1 MFSSIQICRV
11 FGIPIRVHFTLL
23 LFLPFFAS
31 ELAPRDS
38 HSGIFWGLLGAVALF
53 ASVALHELGH
63 SVAALAKGYHVRD
76 ITLWPIGG
84 VAMLTQFP
92 TRAWDEF
99 VIAIAGPLVSLAL
112 GIIGMLAGPALA
124 VTGLGG
130 LGFVTTYVVG
140 YVNIGLFLFNL
151 IPAFPMD
158 GGRILRA
165 ALTKPYGRLEATR
178 KASSLSRFLAVV
190 YGVYSLLHG
199 NFIAALIALFV
210 FNAAGSEYRMVQLQE
225 MQQWNPLFDFFGRPV
240 VPPAPDIEVEVSPP
254 PYKR

>member
-31 ELAPRDS
+31 ELAPRDG
-38 HSGIFWGLLGAVALF
+38 HSGMFWGLVGAVALF
-53 ASVALHELGH
+53 TSVALHELGH
-63 SVAALAKGYHVRD
+63 SVAAITKGYRVGD

-84 VAMLTQFP
+84 VATLTQSP
-92 TRAWDEF
+92 SRAMDEF
-99 VIAIAGPLVSLAL
+99 IIAIAGPLVSLAL
-112 GIIGMLAGPALA
+112 GILGMMTGPALA
-124 VTGLGG
+124 NAGMVGA
-130 LGFVTTYVVG
+130 GFVTTYVVG
-140 YVNIGLFLFNL
+140 YINIGLFLFNL

-165 ALTKPYGRLEATR
+165 ALTAPYGRLEATR
-178 KASSLSRFLAVV
+178 KASSIGRFLAVV

-199 NFIAALIALFV
+199 NFISALIALFIY
-210 FNAAGSEYRMVQLQE
+210 NAAGAEYRMVQMQE
-225 MQQWNPLFDFFGRPV
+225 MRRWNPVFDIFGRPV
-240 VPPAPDIEVEVSPP
+240 AQPPPEIEVEVSPP